1 MFPLPSYS
9 LGKNIRTAED
19 LLKALFTSEE
29 SQVVSKFIKESIEY
43 AEKLDKEKVSVSY
56 RKDKKIIRV
65 NVGRLEVVSLS
76 RNGLL
81 IVLDYSLLFDELKE
95 MLDGNW
101 QYPEDRP
108 TAYRNLDQSCRIR
121 LDAQNLK
128 NFYSIFRK
136 ANDQLISKA
145 INTGKNVW
153 LKADSKETR
162 ETINKFFRGLNSFED
177 DSQQVD
183 NEIITEEDY
192 EEKISIKSYSDKD
205 LLSRVSID
213 ISEELADD
221 LLMGDVASIAKIIK
235 AIENELY
242 N

>member
-81 IVLDYSLLFDELKE
+81 IVLDYASLFDELKE

-101 QYPEDRP
+101 QYP
-108 TAYRNLDQSCRIR
+108 RIG
-121 LDAQNLK
+121 Q
-128 NFYSIFRK
+128 
-136 ANDQLISKA
+136 QLIEIWSNLA
-145 INTGKNVW
+145 EYDSM
-153 LKADSKETR
+153 LK
-162 ETINKFFRGLNSFED
+162 I
-177 DSQQVD
+177 
-183 NEIITEEDY
+183 
-192 EEKISIKSYSDKD
+192 
-205 LLSRVSID
+205 
-213 ISEELADD
+213 
-221 LLMGDVASIAKIIK
+221 
-235 AIENELY
+235 
-242 N
+242 

>member
-19 LLKALFTSEE
+19 LLKTMFSPEE
-29 SQVVSKFIKESIEY
+29 SQIVSKFIKESIEY
-43 AEKLDKEKVSVSY
+43 AEKLDKEKVSVSF

-81 IVLDYSLLFDELKE
+81 IVLDYASLFDELKE

-108 TAYRNLDQSCRIR
+108 TAYSNLEHSCRIR
-121 LDAQNLK
+121 LDAENLN
-128 NFYSIFRK
+128 NFYSIFRRG
-136 ANDQLISKA
+136 NDQLISKA
-145 INTGKNVW
+145 IDTGKNVW

-162 ETINKFFRGLNSFED
+162 KTINEFFNGLNSFED
-177 DSQQVD
+177 ESKQVEKAI
-183 NEIITEEDY
+183 NGAEDY
-192 EEKISIKSYSDKD
+192 EEKISVKSYSDKD